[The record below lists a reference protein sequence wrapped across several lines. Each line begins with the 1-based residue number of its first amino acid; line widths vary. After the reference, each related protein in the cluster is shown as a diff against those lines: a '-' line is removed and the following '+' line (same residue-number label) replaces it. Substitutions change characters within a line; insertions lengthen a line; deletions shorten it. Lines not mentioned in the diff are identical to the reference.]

1 MQLSGVDGRE
11 AEVEEVDWELTR
23 KKEEITWRWL
33 LDYELTSMKE
43 AADLS
48 EGKVEEVDNELT
60 KKERT
65 NLKGEE
71 TRLKRSRWKKNA
83 LKEKFTVLMDGQVYN
98 ELT

>member
-1 MQLSGVDGRE
+1 
-11 AEVEEVDWELTR
+11 
-23 KKEEITWRWL
+23 
-33 LDYELTSMKE
+33 MKE

-71 TRLKRSRWKKNA
+71 TRLKRSR
-83 LKEKFTVLMDGQVYN
+83 
-98 ELT
+98 

>member
-1 MQLSGVDGRE
+1 
-11 AEVEEVDWELTR
+11 
-23 KKEEITWRWL
+23 
-33 LDYELTSMKE
+33 MKE

-65 NLKGEE
+65 NLKGKE

-83 LKEKFTVLMDGQVYN
+83 LKEKSTVLMDGQVYN